1 MNKAGGVA
9 RNMNSSLKLKPLN
22 ETYKLLLSDPS
33 MHSLSPRHIAPSF
46 HQKSHFKALTSVY
59 MMQGHG
65 AKIIDTEKQDADGTD
80 ARLLDKLV
88 TAVGKNKAILN
99 SSLSPPPQ
107 AFT

>member
-1 MNKAGGVA
+1 VLEALTNRDHIYLNKNDIISTESIDFKSMNKAGGVA

-59 MMQGHG
+59 MM
-65 AKIIDTEKQDADGTD
+65 
-80 ARLLDKLV
+80 
-88 TAVGKNKAILN
+88 
-99 SSLSPPPQ
+99 
-107 AFT
+107 